1 MLEPST
7 FHDLIRRVRAG
18 DQDAAAELVRQYE
31 PAIRRAVH
39 FRLVDAGLRRLLD
52 STDICQAVFLSFF
65 VRTASGQYELETP
78 EQLQQLLVKMARNK
92 LVNLAQQQ
100 HTERRDDRRLARRS
114 IEQMSVVAP
123 GSSASEQL
131 AAKELLQETR
141 RRLSGAARQVLELR
155 ERGRDW
161 ASIAVELGGSPEAL
175 RKAYTRALNRVAQQL
190 GLDR

>member
-7 FHDLIRRVRAG
+7 FHELIRRVRAG
-18 DQDAAAELVRQYE
+18 DQEAAAELVRQYE
-31 PAIRRAVH
+31 PAIRRSVR
-39 FRLVDAGLRRLLD
+39 FRLADAGLRRLLD

-100 HTERRDDRRLARRS
+100 HAERRDDWRRAQRS
-114 IEQMSVVAP
+114 IEQMAVAAP
-123 GSSASEQL
+123 GSSVSEQL

-155 ERGRDW
+155 ERGEDW
-161 ASIAVELGGSPEAL
+161 ASIAAELGGDAEAL
-175 RKAYTRALNRVAQQL
+175 RKTYTRALNRVAHQL
-190 GLDR
+190 RLDR